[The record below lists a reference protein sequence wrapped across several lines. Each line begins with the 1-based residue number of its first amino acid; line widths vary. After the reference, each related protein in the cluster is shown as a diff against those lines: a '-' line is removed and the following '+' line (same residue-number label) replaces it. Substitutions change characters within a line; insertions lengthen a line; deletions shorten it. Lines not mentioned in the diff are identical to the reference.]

1 MQEDM
6 DLLLGRLVEHDV
18 EFVIVG
24 GFAAVAYGVTLV
36 TQDIDICCRFS
47 ADNLMCLQDAIKDLR
62 PVHRMTPKRL
72 PLNLTHKRCEKL
84 KNLYLSTDWG
94 QLDCLGE
101 IKGVGDFEA
110 VLAQSEEIDLDFG
123 SCRIVTIEA
132 LIEAKRAMDR
142 PRDREAVL
150 QLTAIQERLRHS

>member
-36 TQDIDICCRFS
+36 TQDIDICSRFS
-47 ADNLMCLQDAIKDLR
+47 VDNLMRLQDALKDLS

-72 PLNLTHKRCEKL
+72 PLNLTPDRCEKL
-84 KNLYLSTDWG
+84 TNLYLSTDWG

-123 SCRIVTIEA
+123 SCRIVTIDA
-132 LIEAKRAMDR
+132 LIEAKRVMDR

-150 QLTAIQERLRHS
+150 QLTAIRERLRHS